1 MSIGRYRA
9 WRFVLPSAL
18 LSDPDRPWTSAG
30 LQTAPTGRIDMVEE
44 DASVRQAIMLLV
56 STTPGERVMRP
67 AYGCDL
73 RRLVFAPNDDT
84 TAGLAIH
91 YVRTAIER
99 FEPRVEI
106 VSLDAGR
113 DPERPERLDIELEYR
128 VRATRRIDQLRL
140 GFDLESGGIG

>member
-1 MSIGRYRA
+1 VSVGRYRA

-18 LSDPDRPWTSAG
+18 LSDPDRPWESAG
-30 LQTAPTGRIDMVEE
+30 LQTAATGRIDMVEE
-44 DASVRQAIMLLV
+44 VASVRQAIMLLI
-56 STTPGERVMRP
+56 STAPGERVMRP
-67 AYGCDL
+67 AYGCEL

-128 VRATRRIDQLRL
+128 VRATRRVDQVRIGL
-140 GFDLESGGIG
+140 DLEGGGIA